1 MNEWINLIRD
11 NFSAFI
17 EVMLFI
23 PFRFQIRYV
32 NDAGEVAVLVVVL
45 GLAVGVVFLS
55 ARWME
60 KYSLGF
66 TASVLLTFLVLSL
79 TLGLTGFLFS
89 IPRLSSSLYD
99 TFPILCIG
107 SPVFNFVLGVIASL
121 AHRLRSNQPIVGTL
135 LLCGTGF
142 VFAYVL
148 FTTLVVFFLSLYN
161 N

>member
-23 PFRFQIRYV
+23 PSRIQVWYFSEAIM
-32 NDAGEVAVLVVVL
+32 
-45 GLAVGVVFLS
+45 LAVILSVALGVVFLS
-55 ARWME
+55 ARWMK

-66 TASVLLTFLVLSL
+66 AASVLLAFLVLSL
-79 TLGLTGFLFS
+79 TLGLTGLLLS
-89 IPRLSSSLYD
+89 IPRLDLISSSPFL
-99 TFPILCIG
+99 IVGIG
-107 SPVFNFVLGVIASL
+107 SPVFNLVLGVVASL
-121 AHRLRSNQPIVGTL
+121 GHRLRSNQPIAGTL

-148 FTTLVVFFLSLYN
+148 FTTFVVFFLSLYN
-161 N
+161 Y